1 MKALGP
7 TDCVSDDH
15 IYFFFLT
22 SFANPP
28 AYTDCVT
35 IVFASSF
42 IYDLFLF
49 LLGVVIVFCCIDV
62 L

>member
-1 MKALGP
+1 MNY
-7 TDCVSDDH
+7 

-22 SFANPP
+22 SFANPS

-35 IVFASSF
+35 IVIASSF
-42 IYDLFLF
+42 IYDFFLF
-49 LLGVVIVFCCIDV
+49 LLGVVLVFCRIDV